1 MSLHVLSPRGRV
13 PRDRCEH
20 CDVLVH
26 RVWLVPGDVLNSCAA
41 CYRSMTGS
49 APVHDLG
56 HSTEVPR
63 ARHDGAPGTAAAF
76 YLRVDGRRPA

>member
-1 MSLHVLSPRGRV
+1 MSTHVLSPRRRV

-20 CDVLVH
+20 CGALVH

-41 CYRSMTGS
+41 CYHRLAGT

-56 HSTEVPR
+56 HTTDAPSTP
-63 ARHDGAPGTAAAF
+63 AAPTGAAAAF